1 MRNTKR
7 IFSRVSL
14 ICLLLVLL
22 FSVQQIG
29 TVVATPPTLPP
40 FYIGTIKLEKRIV
53 GVGEKIP
60 IIASLR
66 HTAFEDYY
74 LYTNIADYILNDCLA
89 YVEENW
95 IGEVLKYYGIEDG
108 EYTLKASS
116 ETEYIV
122 KNTPVI
128 AEAYLQTQADSVL
141 LIISADFFEQSKE
154 QYEELLKHHYA
165 VPAIHA
171 KYEFSA
177 SVLERLHKTAAEF
190 NEILKEN
197 FRERHGY
204 WISMYEAEVDKR
216 LGFSGILEY
225 SWSELIDTPE
235 LVQTPQE
242 ERLHKKTEFELK
254 HVWKERFGK
263 THTET
268 LASGFRTPLGFFE
281 TGERGHDLSCILE
294 VGKSTVS
301 GSLIID
307 MGYVLEELYYFVDDG
322 KVIFTY
328 REGKLRNYEKYE
340 SYKNNEAITV
350 RTMSES
356 DDEKELYAKKGCAA

>member
-1 MRNTKR
+1 M
-7 IFSRVSL
+7 
-14 ICLLLVLL
+14 
-22 FSVQQIG
+22 
-29 TVVATPPTLPP
+29 
-40 FYIGTIKLEKRIV
+40 
-53 GVGEKIP
+53 
-60 IIASLR
+60 
-66 HTAFEDYY
+66 
-74 LYTNIADYILNDCLA
+74 ADYILNDCRT

-95 IGEVLKYYGIEDG
+95 LSEVMKNNSIGKK
-108 EYTLKASS
+108 EYTVRDSQ
-116 ETEYIV
+116 ETDYIV
-122 KNTPVI
+122 KKEFTVDEGWPWP
-128 AEAYLQTQADSVL
+128 ASLRM
-141 LIISADFFEQSKE
+141 ISSEEFEQLNGRAKKYYPIPAIYDKYEISE
-154 QYEELLKHHYA
+154 QALRRIGKTAEEFKELLKEHFG
-165 VPAIHA
+165 
-171 KYEFSA
+171 K
-177 SVLERLHKTAAEF
+177 
-190 NEILKEN
+190 
-197 FRERHGY
+197 RHGY

-225 SWSELIDTPE
+225 SWSELIDAPE

-254 HVWKERFGK
+254 HVWKERFGE

-340 SYKNNEAITV
+340 SYKNNEAITAQ
-350 RTMSES
+350 TKLESE
-356 DDEKELYAKKGCAA
+356 DEKEIYAKKGCAA